1 MESSENKEI
10 LKLIALGEIVAKIF
24 EMADRGKISPDKRKR
39 FDSLVVSV
47 TEEMKNRNAR
57 KAEKIVKSILTD
69 ILLYHE
75 TRADFLI
82 KNQTRNLEPEQP
94 PGYFAEFPGSET

>member
-1 MESSENKEI
+1 MKNSENKEI
-10 LKLIALGEIVAKIF
+10 LKLIALGEIVSKTF
-24 EMADRGKISPDKRKR
+24 EMADRENLSPDKKKQ
-39 FDSLVVSV
+39 FDSLVVLL
-47 TEEMKNRNAR
+47 TEEMKNRNAL

-82 KNQTRNLEPEQP
+82 KNQTGNLEPEQP
-94 PGYFAEFPGSET
+94 PGYSAEFPGPER